1 LHELHQR
8 YGTAVRIAPNEIS
21 FSDRGSI
28 KEIYGQQTTFMK
40 APIYHTMSLPPFGI
54 FSMRNRADH
63 SQRRRLL
70 SHAFAQS
77 SLYESE
83 PLIKDNVKALL
94 SRLENGLEMAVDVM
108 SLFRLL
114 AFDIVGKTWCHWPYD
129 LVGCILR
136 FV

>member
-1 LHELHQR
+1 
-8 YGTAVRIAPNEIS
+8 
-21 FSDRGSI
+21 
-28 KEIYGQQTTFMK
+28 MK
-40 APIYHTMSLPPFGI
+40 APVYDTMSLPPFGI

-83 PLIKDNVKALL
+83 PLIEGNVKALL
-94 SRLENGLEMAVDVM
+94 LRLENGLEMPVDVM

-114 AFDIVGKTWCHWPYD
+114 AFDIVGKTSCRRPYE
-129 LVGCILR
+129 LVGCMLK